1 LGQAVN
7 TFLANHIESVSK
19 VGTRVSKRTR
29 NRRITDALI
38 LMVVFA
44 VTATGFSFYW
54 RTQAELAL
62 AKARNQ
68 VFASKVE
75 ALKVEADKLEREVHL
90 LKSDPRAIED
100 YARHQMGFVRTGDV
114 VVKIEQDSSEQ
125 AYLLNNRSPLTLT
138 QR

>member
-44 VTATGFSFYW
+44 VSATGFSFYW

-68 VFASKVE
+68 VFAGKVE

-114 VVKIEQDSSEQ
+114 VVKIEKDSTEQ
-125 AYLLNNRSPLTLT
+125 AYLSNNRSPMSLT

>member
-7 TFLANHIESVSK
+7 TFLANHIENVSK

-38 LMVVFA
+38 LMVVLA
-44 VTATGFSFYW
+44 VSATGFSFYW
-54 RTQAELAL
+54 RTQAELAT
-62 AKARNQ
+62 AQVKNQ
-68 VFASKVE
+68 TYANKVE

-90 LKSDPRAIED
+90 LKSDPKAIED

-114 VVKIEQDSSEQ
+114 VVKIEKESTEQ
-125 AYLLNNRSPLTLT
+125 AMLSHTRPAITLT

>member
-44 VTATGFSFYW
+44 VSATGFSFYW

-68 VFASKVE
+68 VFAGKVE

-114 VVKIEQDSSEQ
+114 VVKIEKDSTEQ
-125 AYLLNNRSPLTLT
+125 AYLSNNRSQLSLT

>member
-7 TFLANHIESVSK
+7 TFLANHIETVSK

-38 LMVVFA
+38 LMVIFA
-44 VTATGFSFYW
+44 VSATGFSFYW
-54 RTQAELAL
+54 RTQAELAM
-62 AKARNQ
+62 AKAKNQ
-68 VFASKVE
+68 EYASKVD
-75 ALKVEADKLEREVHL
+75 ALKVEADKLGREVQL

-114 VVKIEQDSSEQ
+114 VVKIEKDPTEQ
-125 AYLLNNRSPLTLT
+125 AFLSNSGSAITLT